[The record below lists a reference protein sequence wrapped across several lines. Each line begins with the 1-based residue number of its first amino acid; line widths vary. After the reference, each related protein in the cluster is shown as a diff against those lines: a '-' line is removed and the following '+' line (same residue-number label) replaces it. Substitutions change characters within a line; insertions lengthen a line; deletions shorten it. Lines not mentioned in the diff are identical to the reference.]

1 MGGGACGVR
10 ITLRSDPR
18 GRFGWWWERSRVGRS
33 FGEFVSCT
41 PFSVTL
47 CYNFGMSHP
56 ATLSRTE
63 LMLGT
68 VTLNRLTGTK
78 VAVIG
83 LGGVGSWCAES
94 LVRSGV
100 GELLLVDSDRVCIT
114 NVNRQLMATT
124 QTIGHVKVDVL
135 AARLREI
142 NPAVKLDVR
151 PEIYDETNAATFGL
165 ERYDYVIDA
174 IDSLTQKAALIRHA
188 LSIPTVTLFASMGAA
203 LKMDPF
209 QIRATEFRK
218 IEGDGLARAL
228 RQKFKKTGGFPRR
241 KFTCVWSPERRENL
255 GDAAAQADASDT
267 WSATK
272 ARINGTVAHTTAI
285 FGFAL
290 AGLVLQDVERRILPA

>member
-1 MGGGACGVR
+1 
-10 ITLRSDPR
+10 
-18 GRFGWWWERSRVGRS
+18 
-33 FGEFVSCT
+33 
-41 PFSVTL
+41 
-47 CYNFGMSHP
+47 
-56 ATLSRTE
+56 
-63 LMLGT
+63 MLGT
-68 VTLNRLTGTK
+68 PTLRALAATK
-78 VAVIG
+78 VAIIG

-100 GELLLVDSDRVCIT
+100 GELMLVDSDRVCIT

-124 QTIGHVKVDVL
+124 KTAGAVKVDVL

-142 NPAVKLDVR
+142 NPTVKLDVR
-151 PEIYDETNAATFGL
+151 QQIYDAANAASFNL

-174 IDSLTQKAALIRHA
+174 IDSLACKAALIRHA
-188 LSIPTVTLFASMGAA
+188 LSIPTATLFASMGAA

-209 QIRATEFRK
+209 QIRTSEFRK

-228 RQKFKKTGGFPRR
+228 RQKFKKTGGLPKR

-255 GDAAAQADASDT
+255 GPAGAGCGLGQYVCPKDPGVGEAALAT
-267 WSATK
+267 HEWCSAK

-290 AGLVLQDVERRILPA
+290 AGLVVMDVERRLRT